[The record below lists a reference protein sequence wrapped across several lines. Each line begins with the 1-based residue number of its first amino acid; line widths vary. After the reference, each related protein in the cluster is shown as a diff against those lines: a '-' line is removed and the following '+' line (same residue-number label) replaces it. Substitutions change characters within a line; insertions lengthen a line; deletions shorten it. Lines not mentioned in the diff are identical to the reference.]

1 MRNPSPSTNPKTQN
15 EDICLTRDIFRLS
28 RNRTSR
34 TERHSRHVFAWQE
47 PGDNDFRRVFDVEDL
62 LYERRYSSGLLVWPK
77 TSRRCMGEEG
87 QCILVEESS
96 QFCTIRLSKEK
107 DPNQDITRR
116 FAWET
121 SERRPNWNPKS
132 CQLQIDVFKLPWN
145 GEGKKNRHAVSFEWS
160 FHTHDIV
167 LAIMVVSNLKTLES
181 RCDIQCTVRKF
192 TSYRPTS
199 QGKLLA
205 LKVTVP
211 SSASR
216 CELETRVKPSGTSPS
231 HSSSYTGSHM
241 PIEAIL
247 VTSLDL
253 LAPTYDASL
262 LDSAAKWD

>member
-1 MRNPSPSTNPKTQN
+1 MR
-15 EDICLTRDIFRLS
+15 
-28 RNRTSR
+28 
-34 TERHSRHVFAWQE
+34 
-47 PGDNDFRRVFDVEDL
+47 
-62 LYERRYSSGLLVWPK
+62 
-77 TSRRCMGEEG
+77 EEVKG
-87 QCILVEESS
+87 S
-96 QFCTIRLSKEK
+96 FCTIMVSKK
-107 DPNQDITRR
+107 DPNQDITER
-116 FAWET
+116 FAWENC
-121 SERRPNWNPKS
+121 ERRPNWIPKV
-132 CQLQIDVFKLPWN
+132 CQLQTAVFRPLWN
-145 GEGKKNRHAVSFEWS
+145 GEEKKIQHAVNFEWS

-253 LAPTYDASL
+253 LAPTYDGSCVRLSSQMGLINSRGTSQSSLSASARRVL
-262 LDSAAKWD
+262 AILQWLARPSGNKVRQLSLVRRTRYILKYRMTTNF